1 MKAKPTARKMYVL
14 YFRCL
19 SHSLEID
26 ETSEGHR
33 FKQEHHSSQ
42 VLDHNIWMH
51 CVCFTDRFWPLKH
64 MRIPG
69 FRPHGSLSSFF
80 VWFVQYAPL
89 QTWEAGDAA
98 TPESRWCPG
107 GQWGVSKEHE
117 SMETMSKERPCSK
130 GRWRDAEWGWEE
142 TLPGL
147 WMTERKFCQELGCW
161 AVLATIRR
169 VTPSLGRGTGWK
181 GSRGKGDAFLK
192 PLFMRFLSYLITLN
206 LLHPKELLFL
216 LLILMIIG
224 LF

>member
-1 MKAKPTARKMYVL
+1 MFIFLCSGSLFKHSLLLLANFGLVIFLSSWTNGVKTQVKKQCCKSPLSLPMKAKPTARKMYVL

-19 SHSLEID
+19 SHPLEID

-51 CVCFTDRFWPLKH
+51 CVCFTDKFWPLKH

-107 GQWGVSKEHE
+107 GQ
-117 SMETMSKERPCSK
+117 
-130 GRWRDAEWGWEE
+130 
-142 TLPGL
+142 
-147 WMTERKFCQELGCW
+147 
-161 AVLATIRR
+161 
-169 VTPSLGRGTGWK
+169 
-181 GSRGKGDAFLK
+181 
-192 PLFMRFLSYLITLN
+192 
-206 LLHPKELLFL
+206 
-216 LLILMIIG
+216 
-224 LF
+224 